1 MLTLSED
8 QVRRNLQIEEL
19 LPALEQMFGRDYE
32 KSAILP
38 QRIQM
43 QMATGSTCLIMPCSD
58 PALPGAGVKVVTV
71 REGVQVDGDRVQA
84 HYFLLEQ
91 ETGKVCA
98 SFSANYLTEMR
109 TAAVSGIATKFLAR
123 AEAKSLGIFG
133 TGRQAVAHLLLLTQT
148 HRYERLLI
156 CGSRP
161 SQSQALA
168 RLAKMDHNLVVEAVD
183 SDTCAREADVI
194 CTCTTSKV
202 PTFDGRL
209 VREGT
214 HLNLVGGFQPDG
226 REVDDSVISRSR
238 IVVDTFEGALAEAG
252 DLLIPL
258 HDKLIVRDQIVGD
271 LHQIVSGKI
280 VGRRDAGEITVFKS
294 VGFALEDLVA
304 ATLLYKR
311 LRMLEESAVES
322 P

>member
-8 QVRRNLQIEEL
+8 QVRQNLEIEEL

-32 KSAILP
+32 KTAILP

-43 QMATGSTCLIMPCSD
+43 QMANGSTCLIMPCSD

-109 TAAVSGIATKFLAR
+109 TAAVSAIATKFLAR
-123 AEAKSLGIFG
+123 AEAKTLGIFG

-183 SDTCAREADVI
+183 SGTCAREADVI

-238 IVVDTFEGALAEAG
+238 IVVDTFEGALTEAG

-258 HDKLIVRDQIVGD
+258 HDKLIAREQIVGD

-280 VGRRDAGEITVFKS
+280 VGRRDPGEITVFKS

-304 ATLLYKR
+304 ATLLYER

>member
-8 QVRRNLQIEEL
+8 QVRQHLEIEEML
-19 LPALEQMFGRDYE
+19 LALEHMFRRDYGTT
-32 KSAILP
+32 AILP

-43 QMATGSTCLIMPCSD
+43 QMANGSTCLIMPCSD
-58 PALPGAGVKVVTV
+58 PALPGTGVKVVTV
-71 REGVQVDGDRVQA
+71 RDGTQVEGDRVQA

-91 ETGKVCA
+91 DTGKVCA
-98 SFSANYLTEMR
+98 SLAANYLTEMR
-109 TAAVSGIATKFLAR
+109 TAAVSAIATKFMAR
-123 AEAKSLGIFG
+123 AEARTLGIFG
-133 TGRQAVAHLLLLTQT
+133 TGRQAVAHLRLLPRT

-161 SQSQALA
+161 SRSQALA
-168 RLAKMDHNLVVEAVD
+168 RLAKMDHNIVVEAVD
-183 SDTCAREADVI
+183 PDTCAREADVI
-194 CTCTTSKV
+194 CTCTTSKL
-202 PTFDGRL
+202 PTFDGRR

-226 REVDDSVISRSR
+226 REVDDFVISRSR

-258 HDKLIVRDQIVGD
+258 NKKLIGKNQILGD
-271 LHQIVSGKI
+271 LHQLVSGKI
-280 VGRRDAGEITVFKS
+280 AGRTDYHEVTVFKS
-294 VGFALEDLVA
+294 VGFALEDLVV
-304 ATLLYKR
+304 ATLLYER
-311 LRMLEESAVES
+311 LHMLQESAVES